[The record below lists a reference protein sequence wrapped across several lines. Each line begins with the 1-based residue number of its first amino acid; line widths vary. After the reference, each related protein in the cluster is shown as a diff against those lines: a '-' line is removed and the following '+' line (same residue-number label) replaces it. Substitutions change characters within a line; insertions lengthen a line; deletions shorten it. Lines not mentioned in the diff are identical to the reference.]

1 MNIFYCSCYIIQN
14 DDMHKSYCC
23 NKYIKPARK
32 CRFSV
37 QYFYCVQA
45 GRFTNAANDENLSI
59 ETAQYTLLVCNWL
72 TQCNL
77 IFFRVTYLNFIN
89 KSALD

>member
-1 MNIFYCSCYIIQN
+1 MTTCTSHTVASNILN
-14 DDMHKSYCC
+14 LH
-23 NKYIKPARK
+23 
-32 CRFSV
+32 V
-37 QYFYCVQA
+37 
-45 GRFTNAANDENLSI
+45 NAALACNISIVYKQADLQMQPNDENLSI
-59 ETAQYTLLVCNWL
+59 ETAQYTLLVCNWI